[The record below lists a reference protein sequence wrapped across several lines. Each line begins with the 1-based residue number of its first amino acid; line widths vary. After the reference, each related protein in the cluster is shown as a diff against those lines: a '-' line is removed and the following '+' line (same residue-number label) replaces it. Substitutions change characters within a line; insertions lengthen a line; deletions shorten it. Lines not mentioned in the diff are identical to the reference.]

1 MTIYRSP
8 LPAIRLRGIS
18 ITDRVFEG
26 LGDDPDRVILIDG
39 TSGAETTVA
48 MFKDRIRRLA
58 GGLAARGI
66 GPGDV
71 VAILAPNSPDFA
83 VAFHAI
89 AYAGATVTTLNPS
102 YTAHEV
108 QHQLA
113 DSGARLLFL
122 HGPLIEVAKAAPPGT
137 RVAEIVTFAPAEGY
151 ASLEDVMG
159 DPLAAQ
165 VPVDLTGAAVA
176 LPYSSGTTGLPKGVR
191 LSHRNLVSN
200 VDQVQ
205 GALAIRPG
213 DMTAAFLPF
222 FHIYGMNT
230 LMNAFLAR
238 GAGLVCMPRFELE
251 AFLGHI
257 ARHRSRLVLIAPPVA
272 VALAKHPLVDQYD
285 LSSLEVLM
293 SGAAPLGAELA
304 AAVGARLG
312 CVMMQG
318 YGMTEMSPVSHIAP
332 ETDPRP
338 GRVGFTMPNT
348 ECRLVDPA
356 TGTDAA
362 PGGEGELWIRGPQVM
377 LGYLNAPEATAN
389 TLTPDGWLKTGDLA
403 AFDPDGQMSIRDRLK
418 ELIKVSGFQVAPA
431 EVEADLLAH
440 PDIADA
446 AVIGVPDD
454 QAGERPIAFLVP
466 RAGHTLDVAALGPFL
481 AEQLASYKRPREIRV
496 VEAIP
501 KSASG
506 KILRRVLK
514 AQYLAG

>member
-122 HGPLIEVAKAAPPGT
+122 HGPLIEVAKAALPGT

-165 VPVDLTGAAVA
+165 VPVAGSTRRHSVFATVNPTRPSRGSFSGTIWLTGLISV
-176 LPYSSGTTGLPKGVR
+176 
-191 LSHRNLVSN
+191 
-200 VDQVQ
+200 
-205 GALAIRPG
+205 
-213 DMTAAFLPF
+213 
-222 FHIYGMNT
+222 
-230 LMNAFLAR
+230 
-238 GAGLVCMPRFELE
+238 MP
-251 AFLGHI
+251 
-257 ARHRSRLVLIAPPVA
+257 
-272 VALAKHPLVDQYD
+272 
-285 LSSLEVLM
+285 
-293 SGAAPLGAELA
+293 
-304 AAVGARLG
+304 
-312 CVMMQG
+312 
-318 YGMTEMSPVSHIAP
+318 
-332 ETDPRP
+332 
-338 GRVGFTMPNT
+338 
-348 ECRLVDPA
+348 
-356 TGTDAA
+356 
-362 PGGEGELWIRGPQVM
+362 
-377 LGYLNAPEATAN
+377 
-389 TLTPDGWLKTGDLA
+389 
-403 AFDPDGQMSIRDRLK
+403 
-418 ELIKVSGFQVAPA
+418 
-431 EVEADLLAH
+431 
-440 PDIADA
+440 
-446 AVIGVPDD
+446 
-454 QAGERPIAFLVP
+454 
-466 RAGHTLDVAALGPFL
+466 
-481 AEQLASYKRPREIRV
+481 
-496 VEAIP
+496 
-501 KSASG
+501 
-506 KILRRVLK
+506 
-514 AQYLAG
+514 

>member
-1 MTIYRSP
+1 
-8 LPAIRLRGIS
+8 
-18 ITDRVFEG
+18 
-26 LGDDPDRVILIDG
+26 
-39 TSGAETTVA
+39 
-48 MFKDRIRRLA
+48 
-58 GGLAARGI
+58 
-66 GPGDV
+66 
-71 VAILAPNSPDFA
+71 
-83 VAFHAI
+83 
-89 AYAGATVTTLNPS
+89 
-102 YTAHEV
+102 
-108 QHQLA
+108 
-113 DSGARLLFL
+113 
-122 HGPLIEVAKAAPPGT
+122 
-137 RVAEIVTFAPAEGY
+137 
-151 ASLEDVMG
+151 
-159 DPLAAQ
+159 
-165 VPVDLTGAAVA
+165 
-176 LPYSSGTTGLPKGVR
+176 
-191 LSHRNLVSN
+191 
-200 VDQVQ
+200 
-205 GALAIRPG
+205 
-213 DMTAAFLPF
+213 
-222 FHIYGMNT
+222 
-230 LMNAFLAR
+230 
-238 GAGLVCMPRFELE
+238 
-251 AFLGHI
+251 
-257 ARHRSRLVLIAPPVA
+257 
-272 VALAKHPLVDQYD
+272 
-285 LSSLEVLM
+285 M
-293 SGAAPLGAELA
+293 SGAAPLGGDVA

-312 CVMMQG
+312 CVVMQG
-318 YGMTEMSPVSHIAP
+318 YGMTEMSPVSHIVP
-332 ETDPRP
+332 ENDPRD
-338 GRVGFTMPNT
+338 GRVGLTVANT

-496 VEAIP
+496 IEAIP